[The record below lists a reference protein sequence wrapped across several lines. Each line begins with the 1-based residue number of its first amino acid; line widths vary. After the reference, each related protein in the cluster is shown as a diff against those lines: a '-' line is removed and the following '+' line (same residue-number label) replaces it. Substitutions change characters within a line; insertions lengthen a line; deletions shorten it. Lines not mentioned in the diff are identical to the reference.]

1 MAQQPLPVVVKAD
14 GLAAGKGVVVAATAD
29 EALDAVRSAFAGAL
43 GQAGETLV
51 IEEFLA
57 GEEASLFALCDGT
70 HVARVGT
77 AQDHKRAF
85 DGDRGRTPAA
95 WGPTR
100 RRRCSTRRLVERVM
114 REIVRPTLAGMAAEG
129 APFRG
134 VLYAGLMLTA
144 DGPKLIEFNVRF
156 GDPECQASC
165 RGS

>member
-1 MAQQPLPVVVKAD
+1 MAQHPLPVVVKAD

-70 HVARVGT
+70 HALEIGT

-85 DGDRGRTPAA
+85 DGDQGPNTGGMGAYSPAPMLDPAIGRARHARDRPPDARRHGGRGRAVQGRA
-95 WGPTR
+95 
-100 RRRCSTRRLVERVM
+100 LL
-114 REIVRPTLAGMAAEG
+114 RPDAD
-129 APFRG
+129 RG
-134 VLYAGLMLTA
+134 
-144 DGPKLIEFNVRF
+144 
-156 GDPECQASC
+156 
-165 RGS
+165 RGRS